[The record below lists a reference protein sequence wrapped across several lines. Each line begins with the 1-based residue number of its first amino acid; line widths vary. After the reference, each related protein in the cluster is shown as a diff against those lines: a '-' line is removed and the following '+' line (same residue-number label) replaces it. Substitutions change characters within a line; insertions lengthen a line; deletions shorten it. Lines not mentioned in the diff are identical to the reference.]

1 MHLPTKFGGNIFIQ
15 SGGMEIFW
23 NSIWRSPP
31 SWIFIISEFGTFRRH
46 DCLFIDLCT
55 KFNSNISYNRWK
67 RSNIWSRR
75 STDDVIGINFLF
87 RFLSLWHLSVVVLYR
102 RTKFCANIF
111 IQYRD
116 NYELFTK
123 FNLPTDRH
131 LGFVAGSRMTTHE
144 GLILCKNFFMIVF
157 VMFRL

>member
-1 MHLPTKFGGNIFIQ
+1 MFNGESAERHSLATAYHRAQNRQAWSKLV
-15 SGGMEIFW
+15 
-23 NSIWRSPP
+23 
-31 SWIFIISEFGTFRRH
+31 GTATSTTGQATWWWWW
-46 DCLFIDLCT
+46 CT

-111 IQYRD
+111 IQYGD

-131 LGFVAGSRMTTHE
+131 LGFVAGSRKTTHE